1 MNDPLCHLLKLAPGI
16 IYNDSG
22 FISEY
27 VDSSD
32 GLRLLNQHVS
42 PLEVGKWVQ
51 VRRGIYKGDVGYVT
65 STESERV
72 QLLLI
77 PRLSQPQAKG
87 NLSHSRSAPALFD
100 CETVQ
105 QLHNIKPLRIQENIY
120 SFRGDTFE
128 HGLILK
134 SYHSDLISTTVSCM
148 PFESFCHFL
157 ESRHPTLMASRS
169 SFLKP
174 SEWHFAEGDEVH
186 YDYVTY
192 PTSHKSGVI
201 SALRSD
207 AVELSTD
214 EGIVCVSWLDIYKII
229 RQGDFVEVTGGV
241 YLGRTGWVNE
251 ILERSIRIG
260 DNYHHALSANII
272 TIQDNQKQVSNRIE
286 VFPIPF
292 EYIFFTHIPLR
303 YLTCP

>member
-1 MNDPLCHLLKLAPGI
+1 MNDPLRHLLKLAPGI
-16 IYNDSG
+16 ICNDSG

-51 VRRGIYKGDVGYVT
+51 VRRGIYKGDVGYVM

-77 PRLSQPQAKG
+77 PRLSQPQAPEG
-87 NLSHSRSAPALFD
+87 SLSLSRSAPALFA
-100 CETVQ
+100 CKTVQ
-105 QLHNIKPLRIQENIY
+105 QLYNTKPVRVQENIY

-128 HGLILK
+128 HGLIIK
-134 SYHSDLISTTVSCM
+134 PYHSNMISTTVSSM
-148 PFESFCHFL
+148 PFDCVSLFL
-157 ESRHPTLMASRS
+157 RSRHPRLTASRS

-174 SEWHFAEGDEVH
+174 LEWHFDEGDEVH
-186 YDYVTY
+186 YDVVED
-192 PTSHKSGVI
+192 PPSRKSGVI

-214 EGIVCVSWLDIYKII
+214 EGIVCVPWLNVLKVI
-229 RQGDFVEVTGGV
+229 RPGDFVEVTGGM
-241 YLGRTGWVNE
+241 YLGRTGWVGQV
-251 ILERSIRIG
+251 RKQSAFIG
-260 DNYHHALSANII
+260 NDFYYGMTVNVI
-272 TIQDNQKQVSNRIE
+272 TIQGNQKQGPDRIE
-286 VFPIPF
+286 VFFIPF
-292 EYIFFTHIPLR
+292 EWLTLVLIFPTDN
-303 YLTCP
+303 